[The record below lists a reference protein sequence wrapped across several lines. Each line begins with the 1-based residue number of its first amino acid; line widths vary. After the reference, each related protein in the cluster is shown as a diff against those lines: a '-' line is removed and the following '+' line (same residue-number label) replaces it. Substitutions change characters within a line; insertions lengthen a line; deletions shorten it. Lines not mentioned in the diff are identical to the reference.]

1 MNSVSSKVIVKKLNR
16 LNNVNKH
23 TYKLILNICNGI
35 TQVRPVYKVPNKKT
49 IINVHLELIE
59 ILNKLN
65 IKFVVSND
73 APKGGQIGLLITIKT
88 RVINGNN
95 KTKVP
100 KIKRGTESRNEREF
114 NFSKENIF
122 KTI

>member
-1 MNSVSSKVIVKKLNR
+1 
-16 LNNVNKH
+16 
-23 TYKLILNICNGI
+23 
-35 TQVRPVYKVPNKKT
+35 VYKVPNKKT

>member
-1 MNSVSSKVIVKKLNR
+1 MNSVKSGVIIKKLNR

-23 TYKLILNICNGI
+23 AYNIIIDISKGI

-49 IINVHLELIE
+49 IINVNLELIE

-65 IKFVVSND
+65 INFVVSND

-88 RVINGNN
+88 FIKYGNN
-95 KTKVP
+95 TAKARAP
-100 KIKRGTESRNEREF
+100 D
-114 NFSKENIF
+114 
-122 KTI
+122 